1 MGTPPSPTTTNGAQ
15 NIGWAKWSFS
25 RSFISASA
33 ENPGIARAEALRR
46 SMLALMNDPDNP
58 HFAHPLF
65 WAPFVVVGEGGV
77 PMRTAAGTASLAN
90 TKIQPRRQ
98 PAIYVTMKNANVR
111 ARPSTGA
118 ARITTLRKGTR
129 VTVLGTAADG
139 DWFRIARGGKA
150 LGYVYAPL
158 IAPR

>member
-1 MGTPPSPTTTNGAQ
+1 M
-15 NIGWAKWSFS
+15 
-25 RSFISASA
+25 
-33 ENPGIARAEALRR
+33 
-46 SMLALMNDPDNP
+46 
-58 HFAHPLF
+58 F

-77 PMRTAAGTASLAN
+77 AMRTAAGTASLPKK
-90 TKIQPRRQ
+90 KIQPLPQ
-98 PAIYVTMKNANVR
+98 PVVIYVTVKNANVR
-111 ARPSTGA
+111 TGPSTDA
-118 ARITTLRKGTR
+118 ARIATLRKGTR

>member
-1 MGTPPSPTTTNGAQ
+1 MRWPFRAPGRRISTNSP
-15 NIGWAKWSFS
+15 W
-25 RSFISASA
+25 
-33 ENPGIARAEALRR
+33 
-46 SMLALMNDPDNP
+46 
-58 HFAHPLF
+58 
-65 WAPFVVVGEGGV
+65 
-77 PMRTAAGTASLAN
+77 TAAGTASLPK

-98 PAIYVTMKNANVR
+98 PAIYVTVKNANVS
-111 ARPSTGA
+111 AGPSTST
-118 ARITTLRKGTR
+118 ARNTTLRKGTR